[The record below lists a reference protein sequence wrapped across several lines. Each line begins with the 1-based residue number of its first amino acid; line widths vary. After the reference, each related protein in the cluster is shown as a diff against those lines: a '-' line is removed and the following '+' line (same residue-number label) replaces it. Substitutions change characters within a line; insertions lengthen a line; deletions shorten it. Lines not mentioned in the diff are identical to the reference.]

1 MSADTTII
9 VTLSNGTKFSIECDA
24 NQIEEIIALL
34 PHDAYWAAYT
44 AE

>member
-9 VTLSNGTKFSIECDA
+9 VTLSSGTEFSIECDA
-24 NQIEEIIALL
+24 NQIEEITALL
-34 PHDAYWAAYT
+34 PHDAYWAAFT